1 MKKNEQAFVFI
12 VIIGLL
18 LQLSLLAFGQWIML
32 IGIGLLANTYLFGFS
47 SLLNNE
53 SYQQFSQNRKLLKSS
68 KAYQYIPPY
77 AMVLLIIAMLFKF
90 NAWPGANMILAIGL
104 VMLFVGIV
112 FVIKN
117 TGETKDWK
125 MGVYKRAAI
134 IGLLGMSFY
143 ALPEFFFFEIVHRD
157 HPDYIEATKNFYE
170 DPQNESYKLKMTE
183 ERDKL

>member
-1 MKKNEQAFVFI
+1 MKKNEQAFVLI

-32 IGIGLLANTYLFGFS
+32 IGIGLLANIYLFGFS

-53 SYQQFSQNRKLLKSS
+53 SYRQFSQNRKLLKNTQ
-68 KAYQYIPPY
+68 AYQYIPPY
-77 AMVLLIIAMLFKF
+77 AMLLLMIAMLFKF

-104 VMLFVGIV
+104 VMLISGIIFVL
-112 FVIKN
+112 K
-117 TGETKDWK
+117 TTSETKDWK

-134 IGLLGMSFY
+134 IGLLGMTFIT
-143 ALPEFFFFEIVHRD
+143 LPEFFFFEIVHRD
-157 HPDYIEATKNFYE
+157 HPDYIEATKNFYKE
-170 DPQNESYKLKMTE
+170 PQNEAFKLKMLE